1 MDNERMPAFHNIIG
15 QPLKLN
21 PDFSTRFKYDTWKIS
36 DSYFGGQSYPLPE
49 YRPSFRERYE
59 WGELPILI
67 LKDERM
73 GCSIRWMTAVGNLD
87 YDYFLPIF
95 FDGLREE
102 CLPYSIAAYVAL
114 QEMLN
119 EGGKKIVQALP
130 FVIPS
135 LSETLYGQNKET
147 IGKAL
152 IALQHLY
159 EKTGPALWPYYN
171 KFIPILNHLKL
182 QSEYKEIRIRP
193 RQSTRSAFDCLVLE
207 TLALLKS

>member
-1 MDNERMPAFHNIIG
+1 
-15 QPLKLN
+15 
-21 PDFSTRFKYDTWKIS
+21 
-36 DSYFGGQSYPLPE
+36 
-49 YRPSFRERYE
+49 
-59 WGELPILI
+59 
-67 LKDERM
+67 M
-73 GCSIRWMTAVGNLD
+73 GCSIRWLTPVGNLD

-102 CLPYSIAAYVAL
+102 CLPYSIAAYIGL

-119 EGGKKIVQALP
+119 EGGNKVVQALP

-147 IGKAL
+147 ISKAL

-182 QSEYKEIRIRP
+182 QSEYKETRIHP
-193 RQSTRSAFDCLVLE
+193 RQSTRSAFDYLVLE